1 MHVARFIDRYMLID
15 TLTDLFKKKN
25 PPPPPPLSHTNK

>member
-25 PPPPPPLSHTNK
+25 PPTLTHK